1 MKIKNVPHQLLSYYA
16 PGFKF
21 HIMHSTKGFT
31 DKESAKSA
39 FRGNASWKITPND
52 TEMTIRQFSDKVSNG
67 HIFCSSLC
75 NTNHKNFE
83 KRAMEYTNMIF
94 FDIDKMTIS
103 IFDFF
108 YWMSNKHPDI
118 MPTLYYESYSSDFDK
133 PRIRL
138 VYIFDEQ
145 IQKRRRLK
153 LYTYIRDCIYDMF
166 PYGEVELDDC
176 YEKNPAQMAFST
188 SLSKIVNGSYRVF
201 KTHFTDE
208 SQSATLDQLISI
220 LQDKES
226 LQSYINGELTLEQ
239 LLNSY
244 YHSQSNK
251 GVFISYNNAIF
262 EVTSD
267 DILDALDKMKAI
279 DYNSDFHINKRY
291 VGSTV
296 FKSLVDEV
304 CCKNDALLPSKFLEK
319 HRDEYELISKTKVNW
334 TDGLTMMQTPD
345 NYFDLNWLRL
355 WNGKKIVKRKDGKRR
370 RSTLSYVASALRLIK
385 PEITPAEMFYNLIHE
400 RLVFIDNSTDT
411 IHNHELRSMVVT
423 AYNKEFEDILKDLK
437 PVMLSNRP
445 EFIIKEDSGRK
456 SIGSKK
462 GRVHK
467 QHKQHKQ
474 HKMKWDPE
482 LIDWTKSPKV
492 NWEQI
497 RMVYNDVK
505 EGTIRKYM
513 QLHKDEHASTNE

>member
-1 MKIKNVPHQLLSYYA
+1 MKIKNVPHKLLSYYA

-21 HIMHSTKGFT
+21 HIMHTSKGFS
-31 DKESAKSA
+31 DKESAKKA
-39 FRGNASWKITPND
+39 FRGNVSWKITPAD
-52 TEMTIRQFSDKVSNG
+52 TEMTIKQFAMKVADG
-67 HIFCSSLC
+67 HIFGSSLC

-83 KRAMEYTNMIF
+83 KRSMEYTNQIF

-108 YWMSNKHPDI
+108 YWMQNKHSDI

-145 IQKRRRLK
+145 IQIRRRLK

-166 PYGEVELDDC
+166 PNGEVELDEC
-176 YEKNPAQMAFST
+176 YEKNPAQMVFST
-188 SLSKIVNGSYRVF
+188 SLTKIVNGTFNVF

-220 LQDKES
+220 LQDKEA

-262 EVTSD
+262 EVTCD

-291 VGSTV
+291 AGSVGL
-296 FKSLVDEV
+296 KKLVDEV
-304 CCKNDALLPSKFLEK
+304 CCKNDALLPSVFLDK
-319 HRDEYELISKTKVNW
+319 HKEEFEILTKTKVNW
-334 TDGLTMMQTPD
+334 PEGVTMMQTPV

-355 WNGKKIVKRKDGKRR
+355 WNGKKVVKRSDGKRR
-370 RSTLSYVASALRLIK
+370 RSTLSYVANALRLIK
-385 PEITPAEMFYNLIHE
+385 PEITPEEMFYNLIHE
-400 RLVFIDNSTDT
+400 RLMFIDNTTDV
-411 IHNHELRSMVVT
+411 IHNHELRSMVVN
-423 AYNKEFEDILKDLK
+423 AYNKEYDDIIKDLK
-437 PVMLSNRP
+437 PVMISNSP
-445 EFIIKEDSGRK
+445 EFIIKEGSGRK

-474 HKMKWDPE
+474 HKMNWDPD
-482 LIDWTKSPKV
+482 LIDWNKSPKV

-505 EGTIRKYM
+505 EDSVRMYYNR
-513 QLHKDEHASTNE
+513 HKKEHLLNN

>member
-21 HIMHSTKGFT
+21 HIMHSSKGYS
-31 DKESAKSA
+31 DKDSAKSV
-39 FRGNASWKITPND
+39 FRGNASWKISPND
-52 TEMTIRQFSDKVSNG
+52 TEMTIKQFADKISNG

-83 KRAMEYTNMIF
+83 NRAMEYTNMIF
-94 FDIDKMTIS
+94 FDIDEMSIS
-103 IFDFF
+103 LFDFM
-108 YWMSNKHPDI
+108 YWLGNKHPDI
-118 MPTLYYESYSSDFDK
+118 EPTIYYESYSSTFDK

-145 IQKRRRLK
+145 IQIRRRLK

-166 PYGEVELDDC
+166 PYNEVVLDEC
-176 YEKNPAQMAFST
+176 YEKNPSQMAFST

-226 LQSYINGELTLEQ
+226 LQAYINGELTLES
-239 LLNSY
+239 LLSLY

-251 GVFISYNNAIF
+251 GVYISYDNAIF

-267 DILDALDKMKAI
+267 DILDALDKIKAI
-279 DYNSDFHINKRY
+279 NYNSDFHINKRY
-291 VGSTV
+291 AGSAV

-304 CCKNDALLPSKFLEK
+304 CCKNDALMPSEFLEK
-319 HRDEYELISKTKVNW
+319 HKSEFEILTKTKVNW
-334 TDGLTMMQTPD
+334 PEGITMMQTPSD
-345 NYFDLNWLRL
+345 YIDLNWLRL
-355 WNGKKIVKRKDGKRR
+355 WNNKKIVKIKDGQRR
-370 RSTLSYVASALRLIK
+370 RAHLSLIASALRLIK
-385 PEITPAEMFYNLIHE
+385 PEITPEEMFYNLMHE
-400 RLVFIDNSTDT
+400 RLMFVDNSTDV
-411 IHNHELRSMVVT
+411 IRNHELRSMVVN
-423 AYNKEFEDILKDLK
+423 AYNKDLETIRTELLLK
-437 PVMLSNRP
+437 VISNKP
-445 EFIIKEDSGRK
+445 EFIIKEGSGRK

-467 QHKQHKQ
+467 PYKL
-474 HKMKWDPE
+474 KWDPE

-505 EGTIRKYM
+505 ESTIRKYM
-513 QLHKDEHASTNE
+513 SLHKEEHLLSND